1 MTIRE
6 FYNSSAWQKQ
16 RKFKMQ
22 QENYKCGRCGGL
34 AVDVHHKITLTE
46 LNVNDFDVSI
56 NLDNLECICRD
67 CHNKETHGK
76 YKITFDKEGNIN
88 PY

>member
-1 MTIRE
+1 M
-6 FYNSSAWQKQ
+6 WKKQ
-16 RKFKMQ
+16 RKYRLLLD
-22 QENYKCGRCGGL
+22 NYKCARCDGL

-46 LNVNDFDVSI
+46 SNVNDLEISSVE
-56 NLDNLECICRD
+56 NLEGICRK

-76 YKITFDKEGNIN
+76 YKVTFDKEGNIN